1 MDFLEKRFR
10 LSEKKTDVKTEL
22 MAGFTTFMTMSYI
35 LAVNPQ
41 MLSQTGMDKGGV
53 FTASVIASI
62 IAMVC
67 MAFLANLPFGLA
79 PGMGLNAF
87 FTFTVVKT
95 LGYTW
100 QFALT
105 AVFLEGI
112 IFLILSLFKVREMI
126 FDAIPINLKKAVS
139 CGIGL
144 FIALVGLVNSGIIM
158 QGEGTVLQLGNLL
171 SRESVVFIVGLF
183 IIALLLAREIKGAL
197 MYGILASTILA
208 LILGV
213 SKYQG
218 GSPITL
224 PPSLA
229 PVAFKI
235 QFDKIFTFDMFTVV
249 FTFLFV
255 DIFDTVGTLVG
266 VSAKAG
272 MLDEQGKLKEA
283 SPALLADA
291 IGTTMGALLGTSTV
305 TTFVESAS
313 GVAEGG
319 RTGLTA
325 LSTALFFFLS
335 LFLFPVFGMIPAQA
349 TGPAL
354 VIVGLFMLSSI
365 KEIDFYDYSEAI
377 PAFITIIAMPFCYSI
392 AEGIS
397 FGMISYVLIKLL
409 AGKRKDI
416 SILMYILAIVFVLR
430 IIWPLF
436 QNLKLNVILLL

>member
-53 FTASVIASI
+53 FTASVVASI
-62 IAMVC
+62 IAMIC

-112 IFLILSLFKVREMI
+112 VFLILSLFKVREMI

-144 FIALVGLVNSGIIM
+144 FIALVGLVNSGIIL

-325 LSTALFFFLS
+325 LSTAFFFFLS

-409 AGKRKDI
+409 AGKRKDV

-436 QNLKLNVILLL
+436 

>member
-1 MDFLEKRFR
+1 
-10 LSEKKTDVKTEL
+10 

-41 MLSQTGMDKGGV
+41 MLSETGMDKGGV
-53 FTASVIASI
+53 FTASVVASI
-62 IAMVC
+62 IAMIC

-112 IFLILSLFKVREMI
+112 VFLILSLFKVREMI

-144 FIALVGLVNSGIIM
+144 FIALVGLVNSGIIL

-291 IGTTMGALLGTSTV
+291 IGTTTGALLGTSTV

-325 LSTALFFFLS
+325 LSTAFFFFLS

-409 AGKRKDI
+409 AGKRKDV

-436 QNLKLNVILLL
+436 

>member
-112 IFLILSLFKVREMI
+112 VFLILSLFKVREMI

-144 FIALVGLVNSGIIM
+144 FIALVGLVNSGIIL

-291 IGTTMGALLGTSTV
+291 IGTTAGSLLGTSTV

-325 LSTALFFFLS
+325 LSTAFFFFLS

-409 AGKRKDI
+409 AGKRKDV

-436 QNLKLNVILLL
+436 

>member
-1 MDFLEKRFR
+1 
-10 LSEKKTDVKTEL
+10 

-112 IFLILSLFKVREMI
+112 VFLILSLFKVREMI

-144 FIALVGLVNSGIIM
+144 FIALVGLVNSGIIL

-291 IGTTMGALLGTSTV
+291 IGTTAGALLGTSTV

-325 LSTALFFFLS
+325 LSTAFFFFLS
-335 LFLFPVFGMIPAQA
+335 LFLFPIFGMIPAQA

-436 QNLKLNVILLL
+436 

>member
-10 LSEKKTDVKTEL
+10 LSERKTDVKTEL

-41 MLSQTGMDKGGV
+41 MLSETGMDKGGV

-62 IAMVC
+62 IAMIC

-112 IFLILSLFKVREMI
+112 VFLILSLFKVREMI

-144 FIALVGLVNSGIIM
+144 FIALVGLVNSGIIL

-325 LSTALFFFLS
+325 LSTAFFFFLS

-436 QNLKLNVILLL
+436 

>member
-1 MDFLEKRFR
+1 MDFLEKKFR
-10 LSEKKTDVKTEL
+10 LSERKTDVKTEL

-62 IAMVC
+62 VAMVC

-112 IFLILSLFKVREMI
+112 VFLILSLFKVREMI

-144 FIALVGLVNSGIIM
+144 FIALVGLVNSGIIL

-325 LSTALFFFLS
+325 LSTAFFFFLS

-409 AGKRKDI
+409 AGKRKDV
-416 SILMYILAIVFVLR
+416 SVLMYILAIVFVLR

-436 QNLKLNVILLL
+436 

>member
-10 LSEKKTDVKTEL
+10 LSERKTDVKTEL

-112 IFLILSLFKVREMI
+112 VFLILSLFKVREMI

-144 FIALVGLVNSGIIM
+144 FIALVGLVNSGIIL

-436 QNLKLNVILLL
+436 

>member
-10 LSEKKTDVKTEL
+10 LSERKTDVKTEL

-41 MLSQTGMDKGGV
+41 MLSETGMDKGGV

-112 IFLILSLFKVREMI
+112 VFLILSLFKVREMI

-144 FIALVGLVNSGIIM
+144 FIALVGLVNSGIIL

-291 IGTTMGALLGTSTV
+291 IGTTAGSLLGTSTV

-325 LSTALFFFLS
+325 LSTAFFFFLS

-409 AGKRKDI
+409 AGKRKDV

-436 QNLKLNVILLL
+436 

>member
-1 MDFLEKRFR
+1 
-10 LSEKKTDVKTEL
+10 

-41 MLSQTGMDKGGV
+41 MLSETGMDKGGV

-62 IAMVC
+62 IAMIC

-112 IFLILSLFKVREMI
+112 VFLILSLFKVREMI

-144 FIALVGLVNSGIIM
+144 FIALVGLVNSGIIL

-325 LSTALFFFLS
+325 LSTAFFFFLS

-436 QNLKLNVILLL
+436 

>member
-1 MDFLEKRFR
+1 
-10 LSEKKTDVKTEL
+10 

-112 IFLILSLFKVREMI
+112 VFLILSLFKVREMI

-144 FIALVGLVNSGIIM
+144 FIALVGLVNSGIIL

-291 IGTTMGALLGTSTV
+291 IGTTAGSLLGTSTV

-325 LSTALFFFLS
+325 LSTAFFFFLS

-409 AGKRKDI
+409 AGKRKDV

-436 QNLKLNVILLL
+436 

>member
-41 MLSQTGMDKGGV
+41 MLSETGMDKGGV
-53 FTASVIASI
+53 FTASVVASI
-62 IAMVC
+62 IAMIC

-112 IFLILSLFKVREMI
+112 VFLILSLFKVREMI

-144 FIALVGLVNSGIIM
+144 FIALVGLVNSGIIL

-325 LSTALFFFLS
+325 LSTAFFFFLS

-409 AGKRKDI
+409 AGKRKDV
-416 SILMYILAIVFVLR
+416 SILMYILAIVFILR

-436 QNLKLNVILLL
+436 

>member
-1 MDFLEKRFR
+1 
-10 LSEKKTDVKTEL
+10 

-41 MLSQTGMDKGGV
+41 MLSETGMDKGGV

-112 IFLILSLFKVREMI
+112 VFLILSLFKVREMI

-144 FIALVGLVNSGIIM
+144 FIALVGLVNSGIIL

-208 LILGV
+208 LFLGV

-325 LSTALFFFLS
+325 LSTAFFFFLS

-436 QNLKLNVILLL
+436 

>member
-1 MDFLEKRFR
+1 MDFLEKKFR
-10 LSEKKTDVKTEL
+10 LSERKTDVKTEL

-41 MLSQTGMDKGGV
+41 MLSETGMDKGGV

-62 IAMVC
+62 IAMIC

-112 IFLILSLFKVREMI
+112 VFLILSLFKVREMI

-144 FIALVGLVNSGIIM
+144 FIALVGLVNSGIIL

-291 IGTTMGALLGTSTV
+291 IGTTTGALLGTSTV

-325 LSTALFFFLS
+325 LSTAFFFFLS

-436 QNLKLNVILLL
+436 

>member
-1 MDFLEKRFR
+1 
-10 LSEKKTDVKTEL
+10 

-41 MLSQTGMDKGGV
+41 MLSETGMDKGGV

-112 IFLILSLFKVREMI
+112 VFLILSLFKVREMI

-144 FIALVGLVNSGIIM
+144 FIALVGLVNSGIIL

-291 IGTTMGALLGTSTV
+291 IGTTAGALLGTSTV

-325 LSTALFFFLS
+325 LSTAFFFFLS

-436 QNLKLNVILLL
+436 

>member
-10 LSEKKTDVKTEL
+10 LSERKTDVKTEL

-41 MLSQTGMDKGGV
+41 MLSETGMDKGGV

-62 IAMVC
+62 IAMIC

-112 IFLILSLFKVREMI
+112 VFLILSLFKVREMI

-144 FIALVGLVNSGIIM
+144 FIALVGLVNSGIIL

-291 IGTTMGALLGTSTV
+291 IGTTAGALLGTSTV

-325 LSTALFFFLS
+325 LSTAFFFFLS

-409 AGKRKDI
+409 AGKRKDV
-416 SILMYILAIVFVLR
+416 SVLMYILAIVFVLR

-436 QNLKLNVILLL
+436 

>member
-112 IFLILSLFKVREMI
+112 VFLILSLFKVREMI

-144 FIALVGLVNSGIIM
+144 FIALVGLVNSGIIL

-291 IGTTMGALLGTSTV
+291 IGTTAGALLGTSTV

-325 LSTALFFFLS
+325 LSTAFFFFLS

-409 AGKRKDI
+409 AGKRKDV

-436 QNLKLNVILLL
+436 

>member
-10 LSEKKTDVKTEL
+10 LTEKKTDVKTEL

-53 FTASVIASI
+53 FTASVVASI
-62 IAMVC
+62 IAMIC

-112 IFLILSLFKVREMI
+112 VFLILSLFKVREMI

-144 FIALVGLVNSGIIM
+144 FIALVGLVNSGIIL

-291 IGTTMGALLGTSTV
+291 IGTTAGALLGTSTV

-325 LSTALFFFLS
+325 LSTAFFFFLS

-409 AGKRKDI
+409 AGKRKDV

-436 QNLKLNVILLL
+436 

>member
-1 MDFLEKRFR
+1 MDFLEKKFR

-53 FTASVIASI
+53 FTASVVSSI
-62 IAMVC
+62 IAMIC

-213 SKYQG
+213 SKCQG

-291 IGTTMGALLGTSTV
+291 IGTTAGALLGTSTV

-325 LSTALFFFLS
+325 LSTAFFFFLS

-436 QNLKLNVILLL
+436 

>member
-10 LSEKKTDVKTEL
+10 LSERKTDVKTEL

-112 IFLILSLFKVREMI
+112 VFLILSLFKVREMI

-144 FIALVGLVNSGIIM
+144 FIALVGLVNSGIIL

-183 IIALLLAREIKGAL
+183 IIALLLTREIKGAL

-291 IGTTMGALLGTSTV
+291 IGTTTGALLGTSTV

-325 LSTALFFFLS
+325 LSTAFFFFLS

-436 QNLKLNVILLL
+436 

>member
-10 LSEKKTDVKTEL
+10 LSERKTDVKTEL

-41 MLSQTGMDKGGV
+41 MLSETGMDKGGV

-62 IAMVC
+62 IAMIC

-112 IFLILSLFKVREMI
+112 VFLILSLFKVREMI

-144 FIALVGLVNSGIIM
+144 FIALVGLVNSGIIL

-325 LSTALFFFLS
+325 LSTAFFFFLS

-409 AGKRKDI
+409 AGKRKDV
-416 SILMYILAIVFVLR
+416 SILMYILAIVFILR

-436 QNLKLNVILLL
+436 

>member
-1 MDFLEKRFR
+1 MDFLEKKFR
-10 LSEKKTDVKTEL
+10 LSERKTDVKTEL

-112 IFLILSLFKVREMI
+112 VFLILSLFKVREMI

-144 FIALVGLVNSGIIM
+144 FIALVGLVNSGIIL

-218 GSPITL
+218 GSPITF

-325 LSTALFFFLS
+325 LSTAFFFFLS

-436 QNLKLNVILLL
+436 

>member
-1 MDFLEKRFR
+1 
-10 LSEKKTDVKTEL
+10 

-112 IFLILSLFKVREMI
+112 VFLILSLFKVREMI

-144 FIALVGLVNSGIIM
+144 FIALVGLVNSGIIL

-291 IGTTMGALLGTSTV
+291 IGTTAGSLLGTSTV

-325 LSTALFFFLS
+325 LSTAFFFFLS

-354 VIVGLFMLSSI
+354 VIVGLFILSSI

-409 AGKRKDI
+409 AGKRKDV

-436 QNLKLNVILLL
+436 

>member
-10 LSEKKTDVKTEL
+10 LSERKTDVKTEL

-112 IFLILSLFKVREMI
+112 VFLILSLFKVREMI

-144 FIALVGLVNSGIIM
+144 FIALVGLVNSGIIL

-291 IGTTMGALLGTSTV
+291 IGTTAGSLLGTSTV

-325 LSTALFFFLS
+325 LSTAFFFFLS

-436 QNLKLNVILLL
+436 

>member
-10 LSEKKTDVKTEL
+10 LSERKTDVKTEL

-41 MLSQTGMDKGGV
+41 MLSETGMDKGGV

-62 IAMVC
+62 IAMIC

-112 IFLILSLFKVREMI
+112 VFLILSLFKVREMI

-144 FIALVGLVNSGIIM
+144 FIALVGLVNSGIIL

-197 MYGILASTILA
+197 MYGILVSTILA

-291 IGTTMGALLGTSTV
+291 IGTTTGALLGTSTV

-325 LSTALFFFLS
+325 LSTAFFFFLS

-436 QNLKLNVILLL
+436 

>member
-10 LSEKKTDVKTEL
+10 LSERKTDVKTEL

-62 IAMVC
+62 VAMVC

-112 IFLILSLFKVREMI
+112 VFLILSLFKVREMI

-144 FIALVGLVNSGIIM
+144 FIALVGLVNSGIIL

-291 IGTTMGALLGTSTV
+291 IGTTAGALLGTSTV

-325 LSTALFFFLS
+325 LSTAFFFFLS

-436 QNLKLNVILLL
+436 

>member
-1 MDFLEKRFR
+1 MDFLEKKFR
-10 LSEKKTDVKTEL
+10 LSERKTDVKTEL

-41 MLSQTGMDKGGV
+41 MLSETGMDKGGV

-112 IFLILSLFKVREMI
+112 VFLILSLFKVREMI

-144 FIALVGLVNSGIIM
+144 FIALVGLVNSGIIL

-325 LSTALFFFLS
+325 LSTAFFFFLS

-409 AGKRKDI
+409 AGKRKDV
-416 SILMYILAIVFVLR
+416 SILMYILAIVFILR

-436 QNLKLNVILLL
+436 

>member
-10 LSEKKTDVKTEL
+10 LSERKTDVKTEL

-41 MLSQTGMDKGGV
+41 MLSETGMDKGGV

-62 IAMVC
+62 IAMIC

-112 IFLILSLFKVREMI
+112 VFLILSLFKVREMI

-144 FIALVGLVNSGIIM
+144 FIALVGLVNSGIIL

-291 IGTTMGALLGTSTV
+291 IGTTAGALLGTSTV

-325 LSTALFFFLS
+325 LSTAFFFFLS

-436 QNLKLNVILLL
+436 

>member
-41 MLSQTGMDKGGV
+41 MLSETGMDKGGV

-62 IAMVC
+62 IAMIC

-112 IFLILSLFKVREMI
+112 VFLILSLFKVREMI

-144 FIALVGLVNSGIIM
+144 FIALVGLVNSGIIL

-325 LSTALFFFLS
+325 LSTAFFFFLS

-436 QNLKLNVILLL
+436 

>member
-10 LSEKKTDVKTEL
+10 LSERKTDVKTEL

-41 MLSQTGMDKGGV
+41 MLSETGMDKGGV

-112 IFLILSLFKVREMI
+112 VFLILSLFKVREMI

-144 FIALVGLVNSGIIM
+144 FIALVGLVNSGIIL

-325 LSTALFFFLS
+325 LSTAFFFFLS

-436 QNLKLNVILLL
+436 

>member
-1 MDFLEKRFR
+1 
-10 LSEKKTDVKTEL
+10 

-112 IFLILSLFKVREMI
+112 VFLILSLFKVREMI

-144 FIALVGLVNSGIIM
+144 FIALVGLVNSGIIL

-291 IGTTMGALLGTSTV
+291 IGTTAGSLLGTSTV

-325 LSTALFFFLS
+325 LSTAFFFFLS

-436 QNLKLNVILLL
+436 

>member
-1 MDFLEKRFR
+1 MDFLEKKFR
-10 LSEKKTDVKTEL
+10 LSERKTDVKTEL

-41 MLSQTGMDKGGV
+41 MLSETGMDKGGV

-62 IAMVC
+62 IAMIC

-112 IFLILSLFKVREMI
+112 VFLILSLFKVREMI

-144 FIALVGLVNSGIIM
+144 FIALVGLVNSGIIL

-291 IGTTMGALLGTSTV
+291 IGTTAGALLGTSTV

-325 LSTALFFFLS
+325 LSTAFFFFLS

-436 QNLKLNVILLL
+436 

>member
-1 MDFLEKRFR
+1 MDFLEKKFR
-10 LSEKKTDVKTEL
+10 LSERKTDVKTEL

-41 MLSQTGMDKGGV
+41 MLSETGMDKGGV

-112 IFLILSLFKVREMI
+112 VFLILSLFKVREMI

-144 FIALVGLVNSGIIM
+144 FIALVGLVNSGIIL

-291 IGTTMGALLGTSTV
+291 IGTTAGALLGTSTV

-325 LSTALFFFLS
+325 LSTAFFFFLS

-436 QNLKLNVILLL
+436 

>member
-1 MDFLEKRFR
+1 MDFLEKKFR
-10 LSEKKTDVKTEL
+10 LSERKTDVKTEL

-112 IFLILSLFKVREMI
+112 VFLILSLFKVREMI

-144 FIALVGLVNSGIIM
+144 FISLVGLVNSGIIL

-291 IGTTMGALLGTSTV
+291 IGTTMGALFGTSTV

-325 LSTALFFFLS
+325 LSTAFFFFLS

-436 QNLKLNVILLL
+436 

>member
-10 LSEKKTDVKTEL
+10 LTEKKTDVKTEL

-53 FTASVIASI
+53 FTASVVSSI

-112 IFLILSLFKVREMI
+112 VFLILSLFKVREMI

-144 FIALVGLVNSGIIM
+144 FIALVGLVNSGIIL

-291 IGTTMGALLGTSTV
+291 IGTTAGALLGTSTV

-325 LSTALFFFLS
+325 LSTAFFFFLS
-335 LFLFPVFGMIPAQA
+335 LFLFPIFGMIPAQA

-409 AGKRKDI
+409 AGKRKDV

-436 QNLKLNVILLL
+436 

>member
-41 MLSQTGMDKGGV
+41 MLSETGMDKGGV

-112 IFLILSLFKVREMI
+112 VFLILSLFKVREMI

-144 FIALVGLVNSGIIM
+144 FIALVGLVNSGIIL

-325 LSTALFFFLS
+325 LSTAFFFFLS

-409 AGKRKDI
+409 AGKRKDV

-436 QNLKLNVILLL
+436 

>member
-53 FTASVIASI
+53 FTASVVASI
-62 IAMVC
+62 IAMIC

-112 IFLILSLFKVREMI
+112 VFLILSLFKVREMI

-144 FIALVGLVNSGIIM
+144 FIALVGLVNSGIIL

-208 LILGV
+208 LFLGV

-291 IGTTMGALLGTSTV
+291 IGTTTGALLGTSTV

-325 LSTALFFFLS
+325 LSTAFFFFLS

-409 AGKRKDI
+409 AGKRKDV

-436 QNLKLNVILLL
+436 

>member
-10 LSEKKTDVKTEL
+10 LSERKTDVKTEL

-112 IFLILSLFKVREMI
+112 VFLILSLFKVREMI

-144 FIALVGLVNSGIIM
+144 FIALVGLVNSGIIL

-229 PVAFKI
+229 PVAFQI

-291 IGTTMGALLGTSTV
+291 IGTTAGSLLGTSTV

-325 LSTALFFFLS
+325 LSTAFFFFLS

-409 AGKRKDI
+409 AGKRKDV

-436 QNLKLNVILLL
+436 

>member
-1 MDFLEKRFR
+1 
-10 LSEKKTDVKTEL
+10 

-41 MLSQTGMDKGGV
+41 MLSETGMDKGGV
-53 FTASVIASI
+53 FTASVVASI
-62 IAMVC
+62 IAMIC

-112 IFLILSLFKVREMI
+112 VFLILSLFKVREMI

-144 FIALVGLVNSGIIM
+144 FIALVGLVNSGIIL

-325 LSTALFFFLS
+325 LSTAFFFFLS

-436 QNLKLNVILLL
+436 

>member
-1 MDFLEKRFR
+1 
-10 LSEKKTDVKTEL
+10 

-112 IFLILSLFKVREMI
+112 VFLILSLFKVREMI

-144 FIALVGLVNSGIIM
+144 FIALVGLVNSGIIL

-436 QNLKLNVILLL
+436 

>member
-10 LSEKKTDVKTEL
+10 LSERKTDVKTEL

-112 IFLILSLFKVREMI
+112 VFLILSLFKVREMI

-144 FIALVGLVNSGIIM
+144 FIALVGLVNSGIIL

-325 LSTALFFFLS
+325 LSTAFFFFLS

-416 SILMYILAIVFVLR
+416 
-430 IIWPLF
+430 
-436 QNLKLNVILLL
+436 